1 MDAGSESERKKE
13 RGRKREEGRERERVR
28 ERKKEKEG
36 GSQIQVWRERQPSGH
51 HSIA

>member
-1 MDAGSESERKKE
+1 MDAGSESEREK
-13 RGRKREEGRERERVR
+13 GRKREREGVR

-36 GSQIQVWRERQPSGH
+36 GSQIQVWSERQLSGH